1 MAETAADLE
10 LQPVGRER
18 LATRLAIGL
27 AQGVLLLI
35 LYRAR
40 TELPAATFGALWLA
54 AVLVPIAALGA
65 AGRLPWRPLAA
76 WLAAAAVIA
85 LTLGG
90 YDRFVWLGADAE
102 VGPFPSP
109 PLWAL
114 TGAALFIL
122 HQLIIAAVAEGRWR
136 ASYERYFDD
145 GWMDAVRLALA
156 AAFVAALWLLLLLG
170 AELFGLIGLKFVR
183 RLIRQ
188 DWFGF
193 PITGAAFAVA
203 VHVTDVRSQMVR
215 GARTLALSLLSWLAP
230 VLTGF
235 AAAFLLALPFTGL
248 APLWATRSA
257 TGTMLAVCAGLVVLI
272 NAAYQDG
279 ERPGFPPAALKW
291 SVRLAGVVL
300 APLVVIAAYGLA
312 LRIGQYGLSPS
323 RIYVAA
329 ALLVAAAYA
338 AGYLW
343 AALTPGPWMKRLEA
357 ANWLTA
363 HLAVATFLVVFSPL
377 LDPARLSVADQVRR
391 LERGAVSAA
400 TFDYGFLHF
409 GSGRWGR
416 AELARL
422 AAGQSA
428 GADAAVAD
436 AARAEL
442 KRKNRWDP
450 ERVAP
455 GELDVIEAPAGPLP
469 AGFLNQSWAHD
480 ENPARGCRPGPGA
493 CQAIVGDLDG
503 APGPEVVVFAGG
515 LRRVFGERDGRWA
528 EIGAL
533 YGEDCAWDQE
543 ALREGRFQFRAP
555 APRRELELAGRRLA
569 FAERQGCRAPDA
581 KTPPAAERCSSPPAA
596 APTSAPGGR
605 PGCCRSGRSASGRRR
620 PGARPCARRRR
631 KPDRRARR
639 GRRRPWC

>member
-1 MAETAADLE
+1 MVEAAADLG
-10 LQPVGRER
+10 LQPAGRER
-18 LATRLAIGL
+18 LGTRLAIGL
-27 AQGVLLLI
+27 TQGLLLLV

-40 TELPAATFGALWLA
+40 SDLPATTFGALWLT

-65 AGRLPWRPLAA
+65 AGRLRRGALVA
-76 WLAAAAVIA
+76 WLAAAAAI
-85 LTLGG
+85 TLILGA
-90 YDRFVWLGADAE
+90 YDRFVWLGVDPE
-102 VGPFPSP
+102 VGSFPSP
-109 PLWAL
+109 PLWVL
-114 TGAALFIL
+114 TGAGLFIL
-122 HQLIIAAVAEGRWR
+122 HHLIVAATAEGRWR

-156 AAFVAALWLLLLLG
+156 AAFVAALWLLLVLG
-170 AELFGLIGLKFVR
+170 AELFSLIGLKLVR

-193 PITGAAFAVA
+193 PITGAAFAIA

-215 GARTLALSLLSWLAP
+215 GARTLALTLLSWLAP

-257 TGTMLAVCAGLVVLI
+257 TGTMLAVCAGLVILI

-279 ERPGFPPAALKW
+279 ERPGFPPTALKW

-300 APLVVIAAYGLA
+300 APLVVIAAYGLT

-343 AALTPGPWMKRLEA
+343 AALARGPWMKRLES

-363 HLAVATFLVVFSPL
+363 HLAVAALLLVFSPL
-377 LDPARLSVADQVRR
+377 LDPARLSVADQTRR
-391 LERGAVSAA
+391 LTHGAVSAQA
-400 TFDYGFLHF
+400 FDYAFLHF
-409 GSGRWGR
+409 RSGRWGR

-422 AAGQSA
+422 AAGQGA
-428 GADAAVAD
+428 GADPAVAE

-442 KRKNRWDP
+442 KRKTRWAP
-450 ERVAP
+450 EPVSPRKRQ
-455 GELDVIEAPAGPLP
+455 DSIRAPAGPLP
-469 AGFLNQSWAHD
+469 PSFLEQTWPPED
-480 ENPARGCRPGPGA
+480 DPARDCGPQGQQ
-493 CQAIVGDLDG
+493 CTAIVGELDD

-515 LRRVFGERDGRWA
+515 SPRVYGQRDGRWIL
-528 EIGAL
+528 IGML
-533 YGEDCAWDQE
+533 YGESCARDLE
-543 ALREGRFQFRAP
+543 AVREGRFAFRPP
-555 APRRELELAGRRLA
+555 APRRDLDLGGRRFV
-569 FAERQGCRAPDA
+569 FAESEPC
-581 KTPPAAERCSSPPAA
+581 PPPPTVKAQ
-596 APTSAPGGR
+596 PPPEKR
-605 PGCCRSGRSASGRRR
+605 
-620 PGARPCARRRR
+620 
-631 KPDRRARR
+631 
-639 GRRRPWC
+639 

>member
-1 MAETAADLE
+1 MAEAAADLE

-18 LATRLAIGL
+18 LRTRLAIGL
-27 AQGVLLLI
+27 AQGILLLV

-40 TELPAATFGALWLA
+40 TDLPATMFGGLWLA

-65 AGRLPWRPLAA
+65 AGRLKRRALVA
-76 WLAAAAVIA
+76 WLAAATAIA
-85 LTLGG
+85 AGLGA
-90 YDRFVWLGADAE
+90 YDRFVWLGADPE
-102 VGPFPSP
+102 VGSFPSP

-122 HQLIIAAVAEGRWR
+122 HQLIIAAAAEGRWR

-156 AAFVAALWLLLLLG
+156 AAFVGALWLLLLLG
-170 AELFGLIGLKFVR
+170 AELFSLIGLKVVR

-193 PITGAAFAVA
+193 PITGAAFAIA
-203 VHVTDVRSQMVR
+203 VHLTDVRSQMVR
-215 GARTLALSLLSWLAP
+215 GARTLALTLLSWLAP

-279 ERPGFPPAALKW
+279 ERPGFPPTALKW

-300 APLVVIAAYGLA
+300 APLVVIAGYGLA

-338 AGYLW
+338 AGYFW
-343 AALTPGPWMKRLEA
+343 AALTRGPWMKRLEA

-363 HLAVATFLVVFSPL
+363 HLAVATLLLVFSPL
-377 LDPARLSVADQVRR
+377 LDPARLSVADQIRR
-391 LERGAVSAA
+391 LERGAVSARA
-400 TFDYGFLHF
+400 FDYGFLHF
-409 GSGRWGR
+409 ASGRWGR

-422 AAGQSA
+422 AAGQGA
-428 GADAAVAD
+428 GADPAVAD
-436 AARAEL
+436 AARTEL
-442 KRKNRWDP
+442 KRQSRWAP
-450 ERVAP
+450 EPVAP
-455 GELDVIEAPAGPLP
+455 PGRLDAIEAPAGPLP
-469 AGFLNQSWAHD
+469 ASFLSQSWAPE

-493 CQAIVGDLDG
+493 CQAIVGELDD
-503 APGPEVVVFAGG
+503 APGPEVVVFDGG
-515 LRRVFGERDGRWA
+515 VRRVFGQRDGRWV
-528 EIGAL
+528 EIGQI
-533 YGEDCAWDQE
+533 YGEACVLDDQ
-543 ALREGRFQFRAP
+543 ALRQGRFEFRP
-555 APRRELELAGRRLA
+555 PTPRRELELDGRRLA
-569 FAERQGCRAPDA
+569 FTERQTCR
-581 KTPPAAERCSSPPAA
+581 PAAKAPP
-596 APTSAPGGR
+596 PETR
-605 PGCCRSGRSASGRRR
+605 
-620 PGARPCARRRR
+620 
-631 KPDRRARR
+631 
-639 GRRRPWC
+639 